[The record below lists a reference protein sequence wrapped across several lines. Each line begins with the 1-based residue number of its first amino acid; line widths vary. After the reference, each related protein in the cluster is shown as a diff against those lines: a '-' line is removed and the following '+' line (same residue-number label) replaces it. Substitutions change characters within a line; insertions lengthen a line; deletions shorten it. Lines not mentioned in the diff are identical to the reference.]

1 MPLFPSS
8 QSAWPPQQKESFG
21 LSERLVERLEKAS
34 LTRFH
39 YGLLLLG
46 SLIYAFT
53 AMNVLLIAAVLTPII
68 NEFGLK
74 QQPLVSGLLLSAG
87 YLGMFVGALSCG
99 ILADRIGRKNT
110 LLLTILTMAVFT
122 ALNSVAPDP
131 VTMAFLR
138 FLAGIGLG
146 GALPQPGIYV
156 SEYIPARY
164 RGRFLGLVET
174 SWVYGALLS
183 LAFPRFLFPNFG
195 WRPTFLVALLPLFLV
210 PVILILAPESLR
222 YLQLK
227 GRTSEAIMLL
237 KRYHLV
243 ASDFEER
250 IAPEKAAKNYD
261 IKSALREIW
270 SPAFRKRTAMLWIS
284 WAVLV
289 YTYHGIFTWLP
300 TFYASAPLNLTVV
313 RSIEWVLIV
322 TLAQIPG
329 YYSAALLLDR
339 VGRKPI
345 AITYLALAGV
355 GSILLSLARE
365 PTSILLWSMVISF
378 FNLGAWS
385 ALYAYTPEL
394 YPTRVRGTGSGAAA
408 SIGRAAGV
416 IAPTAT
422 PLLFAYGGLGAAF
435 TMFAL
440 AHIFGAI
447 GVALLGIETK
457 GKILEEISKE

>member
-1 MPLFPSS
+1 
-8 QSAWPPQQKESFG
+8 
-21 LSERLVERLEKAS
+21 LSESVVAYLEKSS

-39 YGLLLLG
+39 YWLLLLG
-46 SLIYAFT
+46 SLIYGFT
-53 AMNVLLIAAVLTPII
+53 GMNVLLIAAVLTPII
-68 NEFGLK
+68 NEFGLR

-99 ILADRIGRKNT
+99 ILTDRIGRKKT
-110 LLLTILTMAVFT
+110 LLFTISMMSVFT
-122 ALNSVAPDP
+122 ALNSLAPDP
-131 VTMAFLR
+131 ATMGVLR

-146 GALPQPGIYV
+146 GALPQPGVYI
-156 SEYIPARY
+156 SEYIPAKY

-183 LAFPRFLFPNFG
+183 LIFPLFLFPSLG
-195 WRPTFLVALLPLFLV
+195 WRSTFLVALVPLFLIPIV
-210 PVILILAPESLR
+210 AFFAPESLR

-227 GRTSEAIMLL
+227 GRSSEAISLL
-237 KRYHLV
+237 KRHRLV
-243 ASDFEER
+243 PMDFDESKLRDVPSEKFDF
-250 IAPEKAAKNYD
+250 KAALK
-261 IKSALREIW
+261 EIW
-270 SPAFRKRTAMLWIS
+270 SSTFRKRTAMLWIS

-289 YTYHGIFTWLP
+289 YTYHGIFIWLP
-300 TFYASAPLNLTVV
+300 TFYASPPLNLTVV

-322 TLAQIPG
+322 TLAQVPG

-345 AITYLALAGV
+345 AIVYLALAGV
-355 GSILLSLARE
+355 GSVLLSLAGA
-365 PTSILLWSMVISF
+365 PTIILLWSIVISF

-422 PLLFAYGGLGAAF
+422 PLLYAYGGLAAAF
-435 TMFAL
+435 TIFAL
-440 AHIFGAI
+440 THFLGAI
-447 GVALLGIETK
+447 AVVLLGTETK
-457 GKILEEISKE
+457 GKILEEISME

>member
-1 MPLFPSS
+1 MSKDVIEL
-8 QSAWPPQQKESFG
+8 
-21 LSERLVERLEKAS
+21 LEKAP

-46 SLIYAFT
+46 SLIYGFT

-68 NEFGLK
+68 TEFGLK

-99 ILADRIGRKNT
+99 VLADHIGRKKT
-110 LLLTILTMAVFT
+110 LLFTILTMTVFT
-122 ALNSVAPDP
+122 ALNSLAPDP
-131 VTMAFLR
+131 LTMAVLR

-146 GALPQPGIYV
+146 GALPQPGVYV
-156 SEYIPARY
+156 SEYVPAKY

-183 LAFPRFLFPNFG
+183 LVLSRFLIPSVG
-195 WRPTFLVALLPLFLV
+195 WRPTFLVALVPLFLV
-210 PVILILAPESLR
+210 PIVVFSAPESIR
-222 YLQLK
+222 FLQLK
-227 GRTSEAIMLL
+227 GRTEEATALL
-237 KRYHLV
+237 MRYKLV
-243 ASDFEER
+243 PADLGQV
-250 IAPEKAAKNYD
+250 AKVVPEKSGSKAALKE
-261 IKSALREIW
+261 LW
-270 SPAFRKRTAMLWIS
+270 SPHFRKRTAMLWIA

-300 TFYASAPLNLTVV
+300 TFYASPPMNLTVV

-322 TLAQIPG
+322 TLAQVPG
-329 YYSAALLLDR
+329 YYTAALLLDR

-355 GSILLSLARE
+355 GSVLLSLAIS
-365 PTSILLWSMVISF
+365 PSSILLWSIVISF

-394 YPTRVRGTGSGAAA
+394 YPTRVRGTGAGAAA

-422 PLLFAYGGLGAAF
+422 PLLYAYGGLPAAF
-435 TMFAL
+435 TVFAL
-440 AHIFGAI
+440 AHILGAI
-447 GVALLGIETK
+447 AVAVLGTETK
-457 GKILEEISKE
+457 GRSLEEISKE